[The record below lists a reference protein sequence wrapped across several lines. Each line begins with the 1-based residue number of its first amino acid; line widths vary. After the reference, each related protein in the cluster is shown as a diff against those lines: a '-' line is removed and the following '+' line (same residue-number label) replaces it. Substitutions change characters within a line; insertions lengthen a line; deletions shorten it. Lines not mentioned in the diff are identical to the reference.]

1 MCTLLWANQVHIPPP
16 FGESP
21 GRPFEF
27 GADFVAH
34 VFQKLVPKSQKGT
47 KAAASPVPTAY
58 KKLLEKYPGVLK
70 CKFLEK
76 PLHNIIHDIDTADNE
91 PCRAKVRALMPG
103 TVKEVKGHQ
112 KWLELEKQGVIV
124 KIKPDEPVTWS
135 SALHL
140 VPKDGDDIRVT
151 SDFRPLNNR
160 TI

>member
-1 MCTLLWANQVHIPPP
+1 MPIFIP
-16 FGESP
+16 
-21 GRPFEF
+21 
-27 GADFVAH
+27 
-34 VFQKLVPKSQKGT
+34 KLRKQRQLYAGKPERRLPLCQAT
-47 KAAASPVPTAY
+47 HRTAY